1 MPLRVYNTLTHKKED
16 FVPVHGKRV
25 GMYACGVTVYDLCHI
40 GHARSA
46 IVFDA
51 IYRYLEYR
59 GYEVTFVR
67 NFTDVDDKII
77 KRANE
82 QGVNYKTIA
91 EKYIDE
97 FNVDMGKFGLE
108 KPKFEPKATEHISE
122 MIQLISTLIEKG
134 YAYQSGG
141 DVFFSV
147 EKFKEYGKLSK
158 RNLEEMQAGARVGID
173 EKKQNPLDFAL
184 WKASKPGEPFWESPW
199 GKGRPGWHIEC
210 SVMSQKYLG
219 ETLDIHG
226 GGQDLIFPHQENE
239 IAQSEAAT
247 GKPFARYW
255 IHNGF
260 VNINKEK
267 MSKSLGNILTL
278 KEIFKD
284 WPPEAI
290 RLFLLSSHYRSP
302 VDFSF
307 DALSEVKSALDR
319 FYATLEAIQK
329 ELKGPSS
336 SSPVPVLPSPSRGE
350 GKGGGGSPIDNSRQI
365 LESFQARFE
374 EAMDDDFNTAQA
386 LGYFFDLQR
395 HLNSLLDISKK
406 QRTEEI
412 LGMLKEGL
420 EYFARF
426 GSIFGLFRED
436 PENYLNEQKK
446 EGLKRLNLAEEEI
459 LRLIDARNLA
469 RKEKNWKGADEIR
482 NGLLSKGIV
491 LEDTPAETLWKIK

>member
-1 MPLRVYNTLTHKKED
+1 MPLRVYNTMTGKKEEFIPLHD
-16 FVPVHGKRV
+16 RKI

-67 NFTDVDDKII
+67 NFTDIDDKII

-82 QGVNYKTIA
+82 QGVDFKAIA

-134 YAYQSGG
+134 YAYQGGG

-158 RNLEEMQAGARVGID
+158 RNLEDMQAGARVGID
-173 EKKQNPLDFAL
+173 EKKENPLDFAL

-226 GGQDLIFPHQENE
+226 GGQDLIFPHHENE

-284 WPPEAI
+284 WRPEAI

-307 DALSEVKSALDR
+307 DGLSEVKSALDR

-336 SSPVPVLPSPSRGE
+336 SSHKKIESSAIE
-350 GKGGGGSPIDNSRQI
+350 GSRQI

-412 LGMLKEGL
+412 LAMLKEGL

-426 GSIFGLFRED
+426 GSIFGLFQED
-436 PENYLNEQKK
+436 PEHYLNEQKK

-491 LEDTPAETLWKIK
+491 LEDTPAETIWKIK